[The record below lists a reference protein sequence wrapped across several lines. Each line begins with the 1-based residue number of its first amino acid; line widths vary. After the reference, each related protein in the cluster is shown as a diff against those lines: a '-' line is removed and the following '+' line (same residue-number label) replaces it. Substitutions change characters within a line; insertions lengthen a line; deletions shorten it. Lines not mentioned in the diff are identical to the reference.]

1 MSLSMY
7 QASVPVFV
15 QMLGSLSAVLKKA
28 AAYAEAKK
36 IDPLVMTGARLF
48 PDMLPLTRQV
58 QIASDH
64 AKGACA
70 RLSGKEPPSMPDTET
85 TFDELQARI
94 ARTLDYVQTF
104 KAADI
109 DGSEDKE
116 IVLTIGGQK
125 YPLKGRQYLLHFAI
139 PNLFFHVTTAYN
151 ILREQ
156 GVEIGKRDFI
166 GKF

>member
-1 MSLSMY
+1 MY

-70 RLSGKEPPSMPDTET
+70 RLSGKEPPALPATET
-85 TFDELQARI
+85 SRRSF
-94 ARTLDYVQTF
+94 
-104 KAADI
+104 
-109 DGSEDKE
+109 
-116 IVLTIGGQK
+116 
-125 YPLKGRQYLLHFAI
+125 
-139 PNLFFHVTTAYN
+139 
-151 ILREQ
+151 
-156 GVEIGKRDFI
+156 
-166 GKF
+166 